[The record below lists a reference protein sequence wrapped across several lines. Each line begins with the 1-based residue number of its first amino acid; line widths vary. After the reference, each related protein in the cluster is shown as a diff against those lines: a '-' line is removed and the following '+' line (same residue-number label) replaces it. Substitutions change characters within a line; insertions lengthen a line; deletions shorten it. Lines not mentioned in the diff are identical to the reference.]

1 MSAPRKRLTTQKLAR
16 HAPAIP
22 LAPKHPKSIATPE
35 NHRASQVI
43 ENKATSQK
51 SIATFCAL
59 RLVHLQTF
67 PVSRNRQINRHTF
80 LLAIAVTHGK
90 QKTSPFLIDTRSAF
104 LEASSCLS
112 ATLHAIPFHAITL
125 KERA

>member
-22 LAPKHPKSIATPE
+22 LAPKRPKSIATPDYY
-35 NHRASQVI
+35 RASQPI
-43 ENKATSQK
+43 ENKAISQK
-51 SIATFCAL
+51 SIATFCTL
-59 RLVHLQTF
+59 PLVHLQSF
-67 PVSRNRQINRHTF
+67 PVIRNRQINRHTF
-80 LLAIAVTHGK
+80 LLDIAVTLCN
-90 QKTSPFLIDTRSAF
+90 QRASLFLIDTRNAF